1 MLTTVRFLE
10 AMGSKPLS
18 AADYSAAVAMLE
30 IDEPQRQA
38 LMDRDQIAL
47 GGLLAARDTM
57 CCLIVA
63 AEGDSDF

>member
-10 AMGSKPLS
+10 SMGSKPLS
-18 AADYSAAVAMLE
+18 AAEYAAAVAMLE

-38 LMDRDQIAL
+38 LMNRDQVAL
-47 GGLLAARDTM
+47 NGLIGQRDHM

-63 AEGDSDF
+63 AEEEPAF